1 MSRGAL
7 GFEVS
12 PGIGVPS
19 GVNLT
24 LAAGSFF
31 LAAISTLA
39 TPAS

>member
-1 MSRGAL
+1 MSSGAL

-24 LAAGSFF
+24 LAAGSF
-31 LAAISTLA
+31 LEATSTLA
-39 TPAS
+39 AAAS

>member
-19 GVNLT
+19 GDNFT
-24 LAAGSFF
+24 LAAGTLS
-31 LAAISTLA
+31 LAAMSTLVA
-39 TPAS
+39 AAS